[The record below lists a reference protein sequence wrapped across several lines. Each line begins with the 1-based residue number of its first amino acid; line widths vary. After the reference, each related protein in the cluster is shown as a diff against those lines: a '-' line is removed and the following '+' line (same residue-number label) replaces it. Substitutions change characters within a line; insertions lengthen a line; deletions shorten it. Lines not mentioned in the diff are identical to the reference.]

1 MPKFQVCPYC
11 NTVYRYKDILSLKGK
26 EHECYHCH
34 KKFGIKKGYRAIPVA
49 IACVIMVAVNLL
61 LFHSTDDISK
71 NTFLMIVLTDA
82 AVILAAFVIS
92 PKFIRLTAL
101 SKKERIK
108 DNDDRRKVEGS
119 PRKRR

>member
-11 NTVYRYKDILSLKGK
+11 STVYRYKDIILLKGK

-101 SKKERIK
+101 SKKDRMP
-108 DNDDRRKVEGS
+108 DNGRKEEKGS
-119 PRKRR
+119 PRRRR